1 MKRIITSTFTAIAIM
16 LLLTA
21 FNLNAFSQTT
31 VILPNGESGSSAV
44 LSSASETNVIFSSS
58 SSSSSNVLILN
69 GISVP
74 VIGSGWYTSEGLHI
88 LGNAN
93 YYCGNNGSIFYR
105 NFFAIDLSGLV
116 GYGITLPITSAVLH
130 LVRYNCEPATGSQ
143 LFELSDVS
151 AQWATINQDYSSGS
165 AVGVNVFNDLG
176 TGSSFG
182 SVLVDK
188 TVTGTPIEVTLNS
201 NGLSALNSAVGSTII
216 LGGKADSSNPVPVSM
231 WVIVLG
237 FALIALLAVWR
248 FRKRQ
253 LA

>member
-16 LLLTA
+16 LLLSA

-31 VILPNGESGSSAV
+31 VTLPNGELGSSSALSETSSSNCIFSGSGSSV
-44 LSSASETNVIFSSS
+44 
-58 SSSSSNVLILN
+58 SNVLIIN
-69 GISVP
+69 GVSVP
-74 VIGSGWYTSEGLHI
+74 VIGSGWYK
-88 LGNAN
+88 
-93 YYCGNNGSIFYR
+93 NNGEHLSSNFNYICGLYSGMYYR
-105 NFFAIDLSGLV
+105 NFFAIDLSGLA
-116 GYGITLPITSAVLH
+116 GYGISLPITSAVLH
-130 LVRYNCEPATGSQ
+130 LVRYDCEPATGSQ
-143 LFELSDVS
+143 LFELLDVS

-165 AVGVNVFNDLG
+165 VVGVNVFNDLG

-201 NGLSALNSAVGSTII
+201 NGLSALNAAVGSTIV
-216 LGGKADSSNPVPVSM
+216 LGGKADTFNPVPVSM

-237 FALIALLAVWR
+237 FALITMLAVWR